1 MSCARVAAIDGSS
14 RTPASAASP
23 SAATE
28 VSALDLTL
36 RALRPLLADPEVTEL
51 CINRPREVFI
61 ETRAGWRR
69 EDLPL
74 ADFDWCRRLAKLIA
88 NVTRQRIDESAP
100 LLSASLPS
108 GERVQIVLPP
118 ATTLGC
124 VAITVRRPAEA
135 VWSVEELAGRGVFT
149 KLSRGGPADETE
161 AELVRL
167 HARREHAAFLRLA
180 VRSRK
185 NIVVSGATGS
195 GKTTWTKALIQEIP
209 ADERLITIEDAR
221 ELVLDRHPNH
231 VRLYYSKDNQGL
243 ARVTPKQ
250 LLECCLRMRPDR
262 ILLAELRAEEAF
274 DYLRNVNS
282 GHPGSITSVH
292 ATSAELAFEQ
302 LVLLVKQSAAGRA
315 LARRD
320 IRALLHLLID
330 IVIQCALEQH
340 QRVVREIWFD
350 PTVKRRQVSPTPRTK
365 TTRGDASC

>member
-1 MSCARVAAIDGSS
+1 MSCVHAPPADGFS
-14 RTPASAASP
+14 RAPLAGASP
-23 SAATE
+23 SAGSE
-28 VSALDLTL
+28 HSALDLTL

-51 CINRPREVFI
+51 CINRPREIFI
-61 ETRAGWRR
+61 ETGAGWHR
-69 EDLPL
+69 EAVPF
-74 ADFDWCRRLAKLIA
+74 ADFDWCRRLAKLVA
-88 NVTRQRIDESAP
+88 NVTRQRIDEASP

-124 VAITVRRPAEA
+124 VAITIRRPADA
-135 VWSVEELAGRGVFT
+135 VWSIEELADRGVFARVRST
-149 KLSRGGPADETE
+149 CASGDETE

-167 HARREHAAFLRLA
+167 HERRQYPAFMRLA
-180 VRSRK
+180 VKARK

-195 GKTTWTKALIQEIP
+195 GKTTWTKALIREIP
-209 ADERLITIEDAR
+209 PDERLVTIEDAR
-221 ELVLDRHPNH
+221 ELILDGHPNH
-231 VRLYYSKDNQGL
+231 VRLYYSKDGQGL

-302 LVLLVKQSAAGRA
+302 LVLLVKQSSAGCA

-320 IRALLHLLID
+320 IKSLLYLLVD
-330 IVIQCALEQH
+330 VVIQCALERH
-340 QRVVREIWFD
+340 QRIIREIWYD
-350 PTVKRRQVSPTPRTK
+350 PARKRSYLPRSA
-365 TTRGDASC
+365 RAGASCPVPL